1 MTPEVASAFSALLS
15 VVVTALA
22 AWTAWI
28 AYQLSLRSTLETIRP
43 EPDLELVPTG
53 RVASGPKDSG
63 AMDIRQLRNVGTG
76 PANLVKVSVREDRPG
91 AFMAPVLVPF
101 LAPGDQWRF
110 PSGLWP
116 RVYYHLRY
124 GSVESAH
131 VSILRFS
138 LLIECD
144 DNLSN
149 KHVIEYKFQA
159 YSGVPRDQDFI
170 RSHSE
175 VVPRVLRLSRTHTI
189 QTVAQQAWEAR
200 DLI

>member
-28 AYQLSLRSTLETIRP
+28 AYQLSLKSTLETIRP

-53 RVASGPKDSG
+53 RVTSGPKDSG

-91 AFMAPVLVPF
+91 AFMVPVLVPF

-144 DNLSN
+144 DNLGN
-149 KHVIEYKFQA
+149 KHVIEYRFQA
-159 YSGVPRDQDFI
+159 YSGVPQDQGFI

-189 QTVAQQAWEAR
+189 RTVAQQAWEAR

>member
-1 MTPEVASAFSALLS
+1 VLGPE
-15 VVVTALA
+15 
-22 AWTAWI
+22 
-28 AYQLSLRSTLETIRP
+28 
-43 EPDLELVPTG
+43 
-53 RVASGPKDSG
+53 DSG
-63 AMDIRQLRNVGTG
+63 AMDIRQLRNAGTG
-76 PANLVKVSVREDRPG
+76 PANLVRVSVRAEDRPG
-91 AFMAPVLVPF
+91 AFMVPVIVPF

-124 GSVESAH
+124 GLVESAH

-159 YSGVPRDQDFI
+159 YSGVPQDQDFI
-170 RSHSE
+170 RSHAE

-189 QTVAQQAWEAR
+189 RTVAQRAWEAR